1 MNLLL
6 IVLAAIVALVAVVLL
21 LAANKPDIFALQRSA
36 SIHAPPENIFPLIN
50 DLRAHESWSPFDK
63 PDPKTKKTHSGAAA
77 GEGAVYEWEGKG
89 EAGAGRIAIAESS
102 PSSRIV
108 MQLDM
113 LKPIKASNTVVF
125 TLQPKGPNTEVTWA
139 MQGRTPFAAKIF
151 HVFCNMD
158 RMLGKTFE
166 DGLANLGTLAE
177 RR

>member
-6 IVLAAIVALVAVVLL
+6 IVLAAIVALVAIVLL

-89 EAGAGRIAIAESS
+89 
-102 PSSRIV
+102 
-108 MQLDM
+108 
-113 LKPIKASNTVVF
+113 
-125 TLQPKGPNTEVTWA
+125 
-139 MQGRTPFAAKIF
+139 
-151 HVFCNMD
+151 
-158 RMLGKTFE
+158 
-166 DGLANLGTLAE
+166 
-177 RR
+177 